1 MNQIRKIIKD
11 LDKGVAPRKNLPI
24 YANYLAD
31 TYLNYASIELVF
43 SAYMLVETCQ
53 EGIDLSEPLYNE
65 EFPDVPLITAYY
77 QKYEILPFIP
87 PSFRRKSTIC
97 FGYDKNC
104 VESDNLYQTKKRDL
118 CIFFFIE

>member
-53 EGIDLSEPLYNE
+53 EGIDLSEE
-65 EFPDVPLITAYY
+65 EERRYDEVRKEIPHV
-77 QKYEILPFIP
+77 YEEDA
-87 PSFRRKSTIC
+87 RCR
-97 FGYDKNC
+97 N
-104 VESDNLYQTKKRDL
+104 R
-118 CIFFFIE
+118 IERIDRTVARLHR